1 MISHPQLPGVRIAGS
16 AIGVPETVLDNNELE
31 RLMDTSNEWIIQRTG
46 IRERHVA
53 DLQNGETVIELA
65 KRAGAAAIEDAGI
78 QPSDV
83 DMVIMATMCMEST
96 CPPSACRVAAELGC
110 ETPGAFDLS
119 GACCGFVFGLNTA
132 AGVLRTGGAR
142 NVLLIGA
149 DTLTQFMRYDTRGR
163 GTAILFGDGAGAMV
177 LSADEDPKVG
187 LIAQAMHSDGRQWAD
202 LFIPSE
208 KPNSWPDTVTKDE
221 RYNDQVIMNGRA
233 VFKFAVSTF
242 TKVIEQTLE
251 RAGLQSSDVD
261 QFVCHQSNARILE
274 AARERFGLEPERLH
288 VNIDRYGNTVAASVP
303 LVYQDLVDSGR
314 IERGQRVM
322 FVAFGGGLTWGTS
335 LWQF

>member
-1 MISHPQLPGVRIAGS
+1 MTANVNLPGVRIAGS
-16 AIGVPETVLDNNELE
+16 ATAVPDKILDNATLE
-31 RLMDTSNEWIIQRTG
+31 ALMDTSDEWIIQRTG

-53 DLQNGETVIELA
+53 DLAGGETVIPLA
-65 KRAGAAAIEDAGI
+65 TRAGAEAIRRAGLEPTDI
-78 QPSDV
+78 DL
-83 DMVIMATMCMEST
+83 VIVATMCMEST
-96 CPPSACRVAAELGC
+96 CPPSACRVAADLGC
-110 ETPGAFDLS
+110 GTPGAFDLS

-132 AGVLRTGGAR
+132 AGVLRTGSAR
-142 NVLLIGA
+142 HVLLVGA

-163 GTAILFGDGAGAMV
+163 GTAILFGDGAGAVV
-177 LSADEDPKVG
+177 LSADPDHSLGP
-187 LIAQAMHSDGRQWAD
+187 IAQAMHSDGSQWAD
-202 LFIPSE
+202 LYIPSDN
-208 KPNSWPDTVTKDE
+208 PNTWPESATPDE

-233 VFKFAVSTF
+233 VFKFAVGTF

-251 RAGLQSSDVD
+251 RAGLQSSDID

-303 LVYQDLVDSGR
+303 LVFQDLVDDGR
-314 IERGQRVM
+314 IQSGQKVM

-335 LWQF
+335 LWQL